1 MQFRFIALIALWTC
15 ISGPIFAPIGAT
27 PSSRSAHI
35 APQAPH
41 ARQASS
47 ALSR

>member
-1 MQFRFIALIALWTC
+1 MQFRCIALIALWTC

-27 PSSRSAHI
+27 PSSRHARV

-41 ARQASS
+41 TGRASS
-47 ALSR
+47 ALPR